1 MHFPALNSSLPIVSI
16 LIGALMLLFG
26 RRLFW
31 LFVAGVGFWI
41 GFHFTPALLHNPPEW
56 LTLVVAIGLGIVGA
70 ILALILQKVAIAVAG
85 FLVGGQ
91 AATALFATFVTTPPA
106 STTIT
111 FVIGGIIGAL
121 LLLMLFDW
129 ALIFF
134 SAIAGADLI
143 TANLHVP
150 AKGAGIIF
158 LVLAVAGIVVQAAM
172 FSRRRRTVVG

>member
-1 MHFPALNSSLPIVSI
+1 MFPHLNSSLPIVS
-16 LIGALMLLFG
+16 LLVGALALLFG

-31 LFVAGVGFWI
+31 LFVAAVGFWI
-41 GFHFTPALLHNPPEW
+41 GFRFTPQILNHPPEW
-56 LTLVVAIGLGIVGA
+56 LTLTVSIGLGILGA
-70 ILALILQKVAIAVAG
+70 VLALIVQKIAIAIAG

-91 AATALFATFVTTPPA
+91 IATSLFATFVVTRAP

-129 ALIFF
+129 ALIVF

-143 TANLHVP
+143 TSSLQVP
-150 AKGAGIIF
+150 AKGAAVIFIALAIFGIF
-158 LVLAVAGIVVQAAM
+158 VQAAM
-172 FSRRRRTVVG
+172 FSRRRRTAVS

>member
-1 MHFPALNSSLPIVSI
+1 MHLHPETVPIVSI
-16 LIGALMLLFG
+16 LIGALVLFFG

-31 LFVAGVGFWI
+31 LFVAAVGFWI
-41 GFHFTPALLHNPPEW
+41 GFQLTPQLLHHPPEW
-56 LTLVVAIGLGIVGA
+56 LTFAVAIGLGILGA
-70 ILALILQKVAIAVAG
+70 ILALILQKIAIAIAG

-91 AATALFATFVTTPPA
+91 AATGLVAAFVATPPA

-134 SAIAGADLI
+134 SSIAGAELI
-143 TANLHVP
+143 TSNLHVA

-158 LVLAVAGIVVQAAM
+158 LALAVVGIVAQAMM
-172 FSRRRRTVVG
+172 FVRRRRVAV